1 MSEIRFDGRV
11 AIVTGAGAGLGR
23 SYALEFAK
31 RGAKVVVN
39 DLGGSRDGSG
49 ASHSAADVVVNEIKA
64 LGGQAVA
71 NYDSVATVAGGEGI
85 VKTAVEAFGKVDIL
99 INNAGI
105 LRDKSFSKMTE
116 DEWDL
121 VNSVHLR
128 GAYCVTKPAFNVM
141 RENQYGRIVC
151 TTSGAGLY
159 GNFGQA
165 NYSAAKMGLVGLMNV
180 LNIEGAK
187 YNIKTNTIAPVAA
200 SRLTEDVLPPDLF
213 KKLKPD
219 YVMPIVLFLASEA
232 NQDSG
237 MIFNCGAGWY
247 SRTAVV
253 CAKGVT
259 IGDGKRPI
267 KPEEIQDN
275 WNVIKG
281 SGRGET
287 AGQRSR
293 IFRIYDAA
301 SQIRKSFGGG
311 FVISPQGMFDGIV
324 KNGNIRRD
332 HHDRRRIARRIRGEI
347 LK

>member
-1 MSEIRFDGRV
+1 
-11 AIVTGAGAGLGR
+11 
-23 SYALEFAK
+23 
-31 RGAKVVVN
+31 
-39 DLGGSRDGSG
+39 
-49 ASHSAADVVVNEIKA
+49 
-64 LGGQAVA
+64 
-71 NYDSVATVAGGEGI
+71 
-85 VKTAVEAFGKVDIL
+85 
-99 INNAGI
+99 
-105 LRDKSFSKMTE
+105 MTE
-116 DEWDL
+116 DEWDM
-121 VNSVHLR
+121 VTGVHLR
-128 GAYCVTKPAFNVM
+128 GAYCVTKPAFSVM
-141 RENQYGRIVC
+141 RDNQYGRIVC

-219 YVMPIVLFLASEA
+219 YVMPIVLFLVSEA

-259 IGDGKRPI
+259 IGNGIRPI

-275 WNVIKG
+275 WDVIKG
-281 SGRGET
+281 LDGAKPLGSV
-287 AGQRSR
+287 A
-293 IFRIYDAA
+293 D
-301 SQIRKSFGGG
+301 SFEHMM
-311 FVISPQGMFDGIV
+311 PLLQ
-324 KNGNIRRD
+324 
-332 HHDRRRIARRIRGEI
+332 
-347 LK
+347 